1 MTIQGEKTTAASW
14 LVKLASAV
22 LLTLGAFG
30 VALYSVTG
38 LQADNSGQT
47 PGVMELVDLDL
58 TDQHGV
64 RLTKSLLKDKLV
76 MMNFF
81 FTGCSGACPMQTA
94 VLRDVQQKL
103 DPNLDVVFI
112 SVSIA
117 PLTDTKDAITQY
129 INEFDVNSPNWR
141 FATASV
147 KNSEKLIERFG
158 VTVDGAVIEEGKLD
172 HRNMGYLFNKQGTLM
187 QQYQLVAGAGERLVR
202 EINEL
207 HTLKFESS

>member
-94 VLRDVQQKL
+94 VLRDVQQL
-103 DPNLDVVFI
+103 
-112 SVSIA
+112 S
-117 PLTDTKDAITQY
+117 
-129 INEFDVNSPNWR
+129 
-141 FATASV
+141 
-147 KNSEKLIERFG
+147 LIH
-158 VTVDGAVIEEGKLD
+158 I
-172 HRNMGYLFNKQGTLM
+172 
-187 QQYQLVAGAGERLVR
+187 
-202 EINEL
+202 
-207 HTLKFESS
+207 